1 MTESMAELRGV
12 LSAKTLSRLGS
23 REKAHAGSWATQC
36 VRYSVLHPRERAAQ
50 QPRIFFSF
58 LFFFCS
64 LRCHL
69 TLPVGRGFKCC
80 LEFWLVTWDC

>member
-23 REKAHAGSWATQC
+23 REKAHAMCALLCASPQGKGST
-36 VRYSVLHPRERAAQ
+36 AA
-50 QPRIFFSF
+50 PHF
-58 LFFFCS
+58 LFFCS

>member
-12 LSAKTLSRLGS
+12 LSAKILSRLGS
-23 REKAHAGSWATQC
+23 REKAHAGSWAAQC

-58 LFFFCS
+58 LFFSVVCGVTS
-64 LRCHL
+64 LCQL
-69 TLPVGRGFKCC
+69 AEGSNV
-80 LEFWLVTWDC
+80 V